1 MRILLLGGYFR
12 SGKTTILVRLAE
24 AMLKQEKR
32 VCIIGNEGGTPA
44 ADDLLRKRGNVEI
57 STIQGGCVCCQATGS
72 LIEALNRIAKEIA
85 PDWVLIELTGI
96 AFQDSV
102 RYAIADY
109 VHGDHS
115 VIAATVVDAFR
126 WKKLLKAVEPV
137 VTRQIQ
143 GADIVVVNKIDQNP
157 DFSAIVQQIAAI
169 SDSSILLPMQATEAT
184 GETLLEVLDQQR
196 QKKEIRH

>member
-24 AMLKQEKR
+24 AMLKQKKR
-32 VCIIGNEGGTPA
+32 VCIIGNEGGIPA
-44 ADDLLRKRGNVEI
+44 ADDLLRKWGNVES

-143 GADIVVVNKIDQNP
+143 GADIVVVNKTDQNP
-157 DFSAIVQQIAAI
+157 DFSAILPQVAAI
-169 SDSSILLPMQATEAT
+169 SDSAILLSMQATAAT
-184 GETLLEVLDQQR
+184 GETLLEILCQQ
-196 QKKEIRH
+196 I